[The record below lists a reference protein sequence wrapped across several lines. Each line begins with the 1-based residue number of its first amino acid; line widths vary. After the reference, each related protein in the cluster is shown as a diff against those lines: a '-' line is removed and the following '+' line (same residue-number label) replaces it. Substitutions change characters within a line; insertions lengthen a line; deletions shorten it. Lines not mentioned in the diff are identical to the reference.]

1 MELRLGLIISC
12 LRFVDHD
19 MFICFTGGGIGHLSM
34 QESTQGFEDKIQGLW
49 GTVAVPAPTD
59 NSDSD
64 NSNNDSDLN
73 VQLIDAQQLT
83 AAGDGANSNPKS
95 DSELLDLEDATFV
108 SYEDEMLL
116 GEEADSEA

>member
-1 MELRLGLIISC
+1 MWE
-12 LRFVDHD
+12 
-19 MFICFTGGGIGHLSM
+19 SM
-34 QESTQGFEDKIQGLW
+34 QGFEDKIQGLW

-64 NSNNDSDLN
+64 DSNNDLDSD
-73 VQLIDAQQLT
+73 VQLINAQQLT
-83 AAGDGANSNPKS
+83 ATGNGVNSNPES

>member
-12 LRFVDHD
+12 LRFVDRD
-19 MFICFTGGGIGHLSM
+19 MFMCFTGGGISHLSM
-34 QESTQGFEDKIQGLW
+34 WESMQGFEDKIQGLW

-64 NSNNDSDLN
+64 DSNNDLDSD
-73 VQLIDAQQLT
+73 VQLINAQQLT
-83 AAGDGANSNPKS
+83 ATGNGVNSNPES